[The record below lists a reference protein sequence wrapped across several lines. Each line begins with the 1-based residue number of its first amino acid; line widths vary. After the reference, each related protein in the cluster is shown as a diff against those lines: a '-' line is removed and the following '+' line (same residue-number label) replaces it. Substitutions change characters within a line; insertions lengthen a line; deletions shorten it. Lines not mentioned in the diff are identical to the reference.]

1 MTCNWDI
8 NFAYSFG
15 LWCRNAWNFLH
26 QQSLCTSHCRI
37 IIHMACLPRAR
48 IIALLPCLDWHTVL
62 WNTAPRLPIIL
73 RETMVHI
80 SLGDPFPVS
89 WLLLAS
95 NGKLELLHCKNSSR
109 NHCNGNHTKAHN
121 HIVCGQGKIQ
131 GSRHEEAQRHNCKHS
146 EQSSN
151 ANSGAS
157 SKADFLLYLKGATGW
172 LLLDEWQ
179 SSF

>member
-8 NFAYSFG
+8 DFAYNDIVLVFDVETHGTSST
-15 LWCRNAWNFLH
+15 NNHYA
-26 QQSLCTSHCRI
+26 QSHCQI

-80 SLGDPFPVS
+80 ISLGDPCPAS

-146 EQSSN
+146 
-151 ANSGAS
+151 
-157 SKADFLLYLKGATGW
+157 
-172 LLLDEWQ
+172 
-179 SSF
+179 